1 MARVTKPRAK
11 RKPKASFRDEY
22 DSMPSGN
29 EAAVRWKQFMQRLD
43 ELNEHC
49 CELADLGETLVQAL
63 RENAETTGSP
73 LLGLINRVAENFR
86 AARRQYAGR
95 DRFPPDGDDRRDET
109 HG

>member
-1 MARVTKPRAK
+1 MPRFTKPRTK
-11 RKPKASFRDEY
+11 RKPKASFRDDYEK
-22 DSMPSGN
+22 MPSGD

-63 RENAETTGSP
+63 KENAETTGNP
-73 LLGLINRVAENFR
+73 LVGLINRVAENFR
-86 AARRQYAGR
+86 AARQQYS
-95 DRFPPDGDDRRDET
+95 DRRNES